1 MCRIDLCGQIGVKIG
16 IYGDRIFLKWD
27 PLNRP
32 WGRFLRREDTQIVKM
47 CTKNG
52 ATVQQYEKLKIKSKT
67 LMLPGMA
74 AWQHGK

>member
-32 WGRFLRREDTQIVKM
+32 WGRFLPREETSSYCAIDM
-47 CTKNG
+47 TKD
-52 ATVQQYEKLKIKSKT
+52 
-67 LMLPGMA
+67 MLGF
-74 AWQHGK
+74 G

>member
-32 WGRFLRREDTQIVKM
+32 WGRFLRREDM
-47 CTKNG
+47 PLLKNPS
-52 ATVQQYEKLKIKSKT
+52 QN
-67 LMLPGMA
+67 
-74 AWQHGK
+74 

>member
-32 WGRFLRREDTQIVKM
+32 WGRFLRREDTLTCIMITRFFSLVVL
-47 CTKNG
+47 
-52 ATVQQYEKLKIKSKT
+52 A
-67 LMLPGMA
+67 
-74 AWQHGK
+74 